1 MSFSFPVSN
10 GMEKDK
16 TLPNDPLIE
25 ALFKAGAHFGY
36 SKSRRHPTIAPYIFG
51 VKNHVEIFDLEKTK
65 TLLSK
70 AKDFV
75 KGLGAQG
82 KTLLF
87 VGGKSEARVAI
98 KNGAESIGMPY
109 VAGRWIGGSFT
120 NFANI
125 RGRVDRMETL
135 VKQREKGELTK
146 YTKKE
151 RLLID
156 KEIEDLKR
164 FFLGLAPMKELP
176 AAIFVIDAKH
186 ERIAVAEA
194 RKTGIPVVGLLG
206 SDCNF
211 KDVTYPIV
219 GNDSSIASIT
229 FFVDE
234 IVKAYEEG
242 TKEKKTQNLK
252 QD

>member
-87 VGGKSEARVAI
+87 VGGKSEAKDAVL
-98 KNGAESIGMPY
+98 KGATVVGMPY